1 MTGMVAAGTVVT
13 ARSGWPAGVPVPL
26 TRFVGRERELAE
38 VTRQVVAHRLVTLV
52 GAGGVGKTR
61 LALEVAATASDGFA
75 DGAVVVDLSA
85 VADPGLVPGAL
96 ARGLGVEERA
106 GAGLDQRLL
115 RVLRGQHR
123 LVVLDNCEHLRAACA
138 GLAAS
143 VLGWC
148 PGVAILATSRES
160 LGVAGEVTWRV
171 PSLSFPWPDHP
182 PGVED
187 LGTFEAVALFLDRA
201 RAACPGLRIGPAE
214 AAVITSICF
223 RLDGIPLA
231 LELAAARAGV
241 LSLGEIADRLADR
254 FGLLARPGAGPARQ
268 QTLRASVEWSHQ
280 LLAEP
285 ERVLF
290 RRLAVFTGG
299 WSLDSAEPVC
309 GGPPLAEDQV
319 AVLLAALVDKSL
331 VHAEQTPAGSR
342 YRLLEVIR
350 VFADEWLA
358 ASGEAEQVRARHGDY
373 FAGLAE
379 ASVPVLLGPGQAR
392 TAHRLDEETENLR
405 AARRWCDEDAA
416 RTAVGLRLAA
426 GLWEYW
432 HIRGHL
438 AEGTAWL
445 EEALA
450 RVGGPKNVR
459 ASALNGLGVL
469 VSLQGDHQRG
479 AELFTESVTLYQEA
493 GDVRGQA
500 RAWANLGNSRVIA
513 GGHADAGKA
522 FERALALA
530 WESGDR
536 WNLAYT
542 LFLSGRGESL
552 AGDQA
557 RAQARVAESVELFGE
572 LGDHRAVGYALVVQG
587 GCLLRDGQPGDALL
601 TARAGMA
608 PFEALPERFGLLYG
622 AVLLAEACA
631 ALGDW
636 PRAAMLLG
644 ALDTLCER
652 TGAQPYPHQQASL
665 DLLETR
671 ARQELGPALQGARQA
686 GRVIGRG
693 DQITAA
699 LWSAASQ
706 GSDPRT
712 GLGLPL
718 TRREHQIAVLIA
730 EGLTNRQIATRLVI
744 AERTVDTHVGRI
756 LAKLGCTNRAQAAA
770 IITATAA
777 AATAAALPGRPGS
790 PAAR

>member
-1 MTGMVAAGTVVT
+1 VVT
-13 ARSGWPAGVPVPL
+13 ARSRWPAGVPVPL
-26 TRFVGRERELAE
+26 TGFVGRERELAE
-38 VTRQVVAHRLVTLV
+38 VTRLVAAHRLVTLV

-61 LALEVAATASDGFA
+61 LALEVAARASDGFA

-85 VADPGLVPGAL
+85 VADPLLVPGAL

-106 GAGLDQRLL
+106 GAGHPADQRLL
-115 RVLRGQHR
+115 RVLQGQHL

-148 PGVAILATSRES
+148 PGVVMLATSRES
-160 LGVAGEVTWRV
+160 LGVSGEVTWRV

-182 PGVED
+182 PGVGD

-214 AAVITSICF
+214 AAVISSICF

-268 QTLRASVEWSHQ
+268 QTLRASVEWSYQ

-299 WSLDSAEPVC
+299 WCLDTAERVC

-331 VHAEQTPAGSR
+331 VQAEQTPVGSR

-350 VFADEWLA
+350 VFADEWFA
-358 ASGEAEQVRARHGDY
+358 ASGEAEQVRARHGHY

-379 ASVPVLLGPGQAR
+379 ALAPVLLGPGQAS
-392 TAHRLDEETENLR
+392 AAYRLDAETENLR
-405 AARRWCDEDAA
+405 AARRWCDQDAA
-416 RTAVGLRLAA
+416 RTEVGLRLAA

-445 EEALA
+445 EGALA
-450 RVGGPKNVR
+450 HGGGPKNVR

-469 VSLQGDHQRG
+469 VSLQGDHRRG

-493 GDVRGQA
+493 VDLSGQA
-500 RAWANLGNSRVIA
+500 RAWANLGNSRVIT
-513 GGHADAGKA
+513 GGHAVAGKA

-530 WESGDR
+530 RESGDG
-536 WNLAYT
+536 WNLAYA

-557 RAQARVAESVELFGE
+557 RARARVAESVELFGE
-572 LGDHRAVGYALVVQG
+572 LGDHRAVGYAQVVQG
-587 GCLLRDGQPGDALL
+587 GCLLRDGRPGDALL

-636 PRAAMLLG
+636 PRAAILLG

-665 DLLETR
+665 DLLETK

-686 GRVIGRG
+686 GRVIGRS
-693 DQITAA
+693 DQIIAA
-699 LWSAASQ
+699 LWSATSQ
-706 GSDPRT
+706 GSDPRADQ
-712 GLGLPL
+712 GPL

-777 AATAAALPGRPGS
+777 AITAAALPGGPGS
-790 PAAR
+790 ATGR